1 LFLFQL
7 NRLKFLDISEH

>member
-7 NRLKFLDISEH
+7 NRLKFLDILEH